1 MTPGAPLTVQVASHG
16 WVFREL
22 ILWHRP
28 CSPALTRMPRY
39 FPRFIACSW
48 LLTLALAVP
57 AVTAAGQQPAAA
69 PPATPTATP
78 GYRLGD
84 GDVLDIVVFGEAE
97 LSRKYTLRPDGAF
110 EFPFIGAVQAAGK
123 TPREIEEHLRQKL
136 ADGFVNSPQVTVKV
150 VEFNSQ
156 HVFVIGE
163 VTTPGPV
170 PLTGPLTLL
179 EAVSRAGGL
188 GRNAGSEVTVLRLDT
203 PDASMGP
210 VLPGQKGVKE
220 IARVLLDALKTS
232 ATSDNVLLNDGDT
245 VFVAKASVVVVTGE
259 VITPGPVPHTR
270 ALTVMQAIA
279 LAGGTTKSGSEK
291 RARIIRIV
299 DGEKVEVKAKVT
311 DLLAP
316 GDIVRVSSRLF

>member
-1 MTPGAPLTVQVASHG
+1 MDGFSGNSSFGMARA
-16 WVFREL
+16 
-22 ILWHRP
+22 
-28 CSPALTRMPRY
+28 ALRSTRMVGHDLRLAARPW
-39 FPRFIACSW
+39 F
-48 LLTLALAVP
+48 LALIALAASV
-57 AVTAAGQQPAAA
+57 VVHAGQQPAA
-69 PPATPTATP
+69 PPAAAQATSP
-78 GYRLGD
+78 GYRLGV
-84 GDVLDIVVFGEAE
+84 GDVLDIVVFNETE
-97 LSRKYTLRPDGAF
+97 LSRKYTLGPDGAF
-110 EFPFIGAVQAAGK
+110 QFPFIGAVPAAGK
-123 TPREIEEHLRQKL
+123 TPRDIEEYLRGKL

-163 VTTPGPV
+163 VATPGPV
-170 PLTGPLTLL
+170 PLNGPLTLL

-203 PDASMGP
+203 PDPSMGP

-245 VFVAKASVVVVTGE
+245 VFVAKAGLVVVTGE

-299 DGEKVEVKAKVT
+299 DGEKVELKAKLT

>member
-1 MTPGAPLTVQVASHG
+1 MARD
-16 WVFREL
+16 F
-22 ILWHRP
+22 
-28 CSPALTRMPRY
+28 
-39 FPRFIACSW
+39 FRFIARTA
-48 LLTLALAVP
+48 LLLLMAAAAAATSE
-57 AVTAAGQQPAAA
+57 AGQQPATA
-69 PPATPTATP
+69 PATSP
-78 GYRLGD
+78 GYRLGA
-84 GDVLDIVVFGEAE
+84 GDVLDIVVFNETE

-110 EFPFIGAVQAAGK
+110 EFPLIGAVQAAGK
-123 TPREIEEHLRQKL
+123 TPRDIEDHLRAKL

-150 VEFNSQ
+150 TEYNSQ

-163 VTTPGPV
+163 VGTPGPV

-232 ATSDNVLLNDGDT
+232 ATSDNVILNDGDT
-245 VFVAKASVVVVTGE
+245 VFVAKAGVVVVTGE
-259 VITPGPVPHTR
+259 VITPGPIPHTR

-279 LAGGTTKSGSEK
+279 MAGGTTKSGSEK

-299 DGEKVEVKAKVT
+299 DGEKVEVKAKLT

>member
-1 MTPGAPLTVQVASHG
+1 MARD
-16 WVFREL
+16 F
-22 ILWHRP
+22 
-28 CSPALTRMPRY
+28 
-39 FPRFIACSW
+39 FRFIARTA
-48 LLTLALAVP
+48 LLLLMAAAAP
-57 AVTAAGQQPAAA
+57 AVSEAGQQPAAA
-69 PPATPTATP
+69 PATSP
-78 GYRLGD
+78 GYRLGA
-84 GDVLDIVVFGEAE
+84 GDVLDIVVFNETE

-110 EFPFIGAVQAAGK
+110 EFPLIGAVQAAGK
-123 TPREIEEHLRQKL
+123 TPRDIEDHLRTKL

-150 VEFNSQ
+150 TEYNSQ

-163 VTTPGPV
+163 VGTPGPV

-232 ATSDNVLLNDGDT
+232 TTSDNVILNDGDT
-245 VFVAKASVVVVTGE
+245 VFVAKAGVVVVTGE
-259 VITPGPVPHTR
+259 VITPGPIPHTR

-279 LAGGTTKSGSEK
+279 MAGGTTKSGSEK

-299 DGEKVEVKAKVT
+299 DGEKVEVKAKLT

>member
-1 MTPGAPLTVQVASHG
+1 MARD
-16 WVFREL
+16 F
-22 ILWHRP
+22 
-28 CSPALTRMPRY
+28 
-39 FPRFIACSW
+39 FRFIARTA
-48 LLTLALAVP
+48 LLLLMAAAAP
-57 AVTAAGQQPAAA
+57 AVSEAGQQPAAA
-69 PPATPTATP
+69 PATSP
-78 GYRLGD
+78 GYRLGA
-84 GDVLDIVVFGEAE
+84 GDVLDIVVFNETE

-110 EFPFIGAVQAAGK
+110 EFPLIGAVQAAGK
-123 TPREIEEHLRQKL
+123 TPRDIEDHLRAKL

-150 VEFNSQ
+150 TEYNSQ

-163 VTTPGPV
+163 VGTPGPV

-232 ATSDNVLLNDGDT
+232 TTSDNVILNDGDT
-245 VFVAKASVVVVTGE
+245 VFVAKAGVVVVTGE
-259 VITPGPVPHTR
+259 VITPGPIPHTR

-279 LAGGTTKSGSEK
+279 MAGGTTKSGSEK

-299 DGEKVEVKAKVT
+299 DGEKVEVKAKLT